1 MKIHNKAKNMGFWLI
16 YKYLGSSDSF
26 LRRSDSDSF
35 LDLESNDFSLFDD
48 LPTGKGFVL
57 SSNCFDTDGSD
68 FWVAEEVAGVA
79 GGAAAAMAEI
89 LAVDDSCKSFSFSRR
104 LIGPE
109 GTVIT

>member
-1 MKIHNKAKNMGFWLI
+1 MKIHNKAKNMGFWPI

-48 LPTGKGFVL
+48 LLTGKGFVL

-68 FWVAEEVAGVA
+68 FWVADEVAGVA